1 VAKDEASRQTADG
14 VARSMGGGWSARN
27 EYELPPPASFG
38 APQRRNELLTPK
50 QTSKVRR
57 AVIWVMKQ
65 TLAKVRRAGLWR
77 AAHSHAP
84 RRFPAGCTA
93 PAAYRPEEPRR
104 PVILSP
110 PPPST
115 DAGTPGRRSAASQ
128 PDNGEDLASESVT
141 FLILVFCVHFHV
153 QQSFNL
159 YSNELV
165 PAARGCMCGLQSSD

>member
-1 VAKDEASRQTADG
+1 
-14 VARSMGGGWSARN
+14 MGGGWSARN

-77 AAHSHAP
+77 GAHSHAP
-84 RRFPAGCTA
+84 RRFPAGCAA

-110 PPPST
+110 PPPSC
-115 DAGTPGRRSAASQ
+115 AALTPGRQDAAQQRRSRTTARTSH
-128 PDNGEDLASESVT
+128 PKVSELCPVT

-165 PAARGCMCGLQSSD
+165 PTARRCMCGLQSSD